1 MNTAQKAMA
10 VAVVA
15 ILCIGAVYVIL
26 DDDGPTTRLRTSWDL
41 VTVDEIADMSS
52 SEAFEELQTAC
63 DRFVEQ
69 VYSGTLSPKA
79 MGGLLD
85 DLNDTIKE
93 TAYALG
99 LFQWDYY
106 RDSTGLSEEYVGWSA
121 FDSRCMDIR
130 NTALREV
137 LEGPGGDTLRKVIGD
152 ETADAL
158 LADESMSEEEIAL
171 REAESEAMSRYYE
184 ATDPEDLAAIL
195 LALVDVR
202 NDLAA
207 LYGYDSYADYAYE
220 VTYQRSFGPDETAV
234 FTDLVRDT
242 VGGLFMQIREVQ
254 GESWTRPSYTYEGQD
269 ELFADVEVFIDTM
282 GPEMSELY
290 DYMTGNGLVDF
301 EDLDTKQSGAFTMQ
315 LSPVGDEMFLY
326 IYSDP
331 YLGIN
336 DMTTL
341 VHEFG
346 HASAHALAWSSSPD
360 MEVSEIQS
368 QGLEM
373 LFSLWYD
380 EAAGSSDASMMST
393 LIMLY
398 AILEGSIYDEFQ
410 QRVYEGDA
418 STAEELDALFE
429 EICAGYGYD
438 PGRPWYTVSHTFSQP
453 FYYVSYA
460 VSAFNALEI
469 FVDALEDPEAA
480 TEEYLDVLATP
491 YGYDDMVADLGMC
504 DAFDAEDFAQ
514 VMDAVSAWVDGVTG
528 DTTEAEQVP
537 A

>member
-15 ILCIGAVYVIL
+15 ILCVGAVYIVL
-26 DDDGPTTRLRTSWDL
+26 DDDDPPTRFRTSWDL

-52 SEAFEELQTAC
+52 SEAFAELQTAS

-69 VYSGTLSPKA
+69 ASSGTLSPKA
-79 MGGLLD
+79 MGVLME
-85 DLNDTIKE
+85 DLNGTLKE
-93 TAYALG
+93 TGYAYG
-99 LFQWDYY
+99 LFNWEYC
-106 RDSTGLSEEYVGWSA
+106 RDPTGLAEEYVGWSM
-121 FDSRCMDIR
+121 FNSQCMDIYDS
-130 NTALREV
+130 ALREA
-137 LEGPGGDTLRKVIGD
+137 LDGPGGDTLRTVIGD
-152 ETADAL
+152 EAADRL
-158 LADESMSEEEIAL
+158 LADVSMSEEELAL
-171 REAESEAMSRYYE
+171 LERESGLMARYYE
-184 ATDPEDLAAIL
+184 ATDPKDLAAIL
-195 LALVDVR
+195 LELVDVR

-207 LYGYDSYADYAYE
+207 LHGYGSYADYAYD
-220 VTYQRSFGPDETAV
+220 VTYQRSFGPDETVV
-234 FTDLVRDT
+234 FTDLVRGS
-242 VGGLFMQIREVQ
+242 VGDLFTQNLGAY

-282 GPEMSELY
+282 GPEMTGLY

-301 EDLDTKQSGAFTMQ
+301 EDLDTKQSGAFTT
-315 LSPVGDEMFLY
+315 LVNVVGDEMLLY

-331 YLGIN
+331 YLN
-336 DMTTL
+336 FYDTTTL

-346 HASAHALAWSSSPD
+346 HSSAYALAWSASHD
-360 MEVSEIQS
+360 LEVSEIQS

-380 EAAGSSDASMMST
+380 EGTGSSDASMMSVRT
-393 LIMLY
+393 MLY
-398 AILEGSIYDEFQ
+398 AILEGCIYDEFQ
-410 QRVYEGDA
+410 QRVYDGDA

-429 EICAGYGYD
+429 EVCAGYGYD
-438 PGRPWYTVSHTFSQP
+438 PGRPWYAVSHTFGQP

-514 VMDAVSAWVDGVTG
+514 VMDAVSAWADGVLG
-528 DTTEAEQVP
+528 DTNETGQVP

>member
-15 ILCIGAVYVIL
+15 ILCIGAVYIVL

-69 VYSGTLSPKA
+69 ASSGTLSPKA
-79 MGGLLD
+79 MDGLLD
-85 DLNDTIKE
+85 DLNDTVKE

-99 LFQWDYY
+99 LFQWNYY
-106 RDSTGLSEEYVGWSA
+106 RDPTGLSEEYIGWSA

-171 REAESEAMSRYYE
+171 GEAESEAMSRYYE

-195 LALVDVR
+195 MELVDVR

-234 FTDLVRDT
+234 FTDLVRDS
-242 VGGLFMQIREVQ
+242 VGDLFMQIREAQ
-254 GESWTRPSYTYEGQD
+254 GESWTRPSYTYGGQD

-282 GPEMSELY
+282 GPEMSGLY

-301 EDLDTKQSGAFTMQ
+301 EDLDTKQSGAFTT
-315 LSPVGDEMFLY
+315 LVNVVGDEMLLY

-331 YLGIN
+331 YLN
-336 DMTTL
+336 FYDTTTL

-346 HASAHALAWSSSPD
+346 HSSAYALAWSASHD
-360 MEVSEIQS
+360 LEVSEIQS

-380 EAAGSSDASMMST
+380 EGTGSSDASMMSVMT
-393 LIMLY
+393 MLY
-398 AILEGSIYDEFQ
+398 SILEGCIYDEFQ
-410 QRVYEGDA
+410 QRVYDGDA

-429 EICAGYGYD
+429 EVCAGYGYD
-438 PGRPWYTVSHTFSQP
+438 PGRPWYAVSHTFGQP

-514 VMDAVSAWVDGVTG
+514 VMDAVSAWADGVLG
-528 DTTEAEQVP
+528 DTTEAEQVT